1 MLNFVKVYLKIL
13 TMKGLKK
20 IHIIAILM
28 IGVAIVLLFSASK
41 DMSTYATFA
50 EAEAQAQAVKVVG
63 VLSRDKEMYYN
74 PEEDP
79 NFFSFFVKD
88 VDGEERKVILRHAK
102 PQDFELSEQIVV
114 TGTMQEGEFLAS
126 KLLMKC
132 PSKYKDVEVSVRKDI

>member
-88 VDGEERKVILRHAK
+88 VDGEERKVILRDAK